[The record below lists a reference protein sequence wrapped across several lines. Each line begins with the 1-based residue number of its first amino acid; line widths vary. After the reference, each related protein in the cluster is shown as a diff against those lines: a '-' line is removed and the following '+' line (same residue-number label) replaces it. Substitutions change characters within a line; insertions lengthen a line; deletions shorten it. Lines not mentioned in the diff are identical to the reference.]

1 MLSSKTRKLLFL
13 VLGVLA
19 LIVSYEVIEHVRHVP
34 SEQLFAAIYQR
45 MLAIFYFPVRNLFT
59 QQVLTISFWCAIILT
74 LFLQRLIPADPRQKI
89 FSVSLAQDLVWFFYE
104 TVLHALVF
112 FTYVDFITR
121 YYNQHLSSLTITSL
135 NQSPGWLKFLLALLL
150 LDFLYW
156 TQHYFNHKVPL
167 LWRFHVVHH
176 SQRELNFF
184 TDFRYH
190 ILEYLVR
197 YTFIAIPFLILRVDP
212 PVIVAFAI
220 LQRWYSRF
228 YHGNIRTNL
237 GPLKYILVTPQSHR
251 VHHSLE
257 PAHRDTNFGAIFSF
271 WDFLLGTQCKNFD
284 VYPATG
290 IEDEDF
296 PDGRTATAR
305 TLLLNP
311 FYQMLYPFLSSGSRQ
326 SSGAVVAPN
335 PPQAE
340 LSI

>member
-1 MLSSKTRKLLFL
+1 
-13 VLGVLA
+13 LGVLA
-19 LIVSYEVIEHVRHVP
+19 FIVSYEVIQLVRHVP
-34 SEQLFAAIYQR
+34 NEELFAVMYRRI
-45 MLAIFYFPVRNLFT
+45 LAILYFPVRDLFRH
-59 QQVLTISFWCAIILT
+59 QVLTISFWCALILT
-74 LFLQRLIPADPRQKI
+74 LYLQRLIPADPGQKI
-89 FSVSLAQDLVWFFYE
+89 FSISLAQDLVWFFYE

-112 FTYVDFITR
+112 FTYVGFITR
-121 YYNQHLSSLTITSL
+121 YYNKHLSRLTITSL
-135 NQSPGWLKFLLALLL
+135 SQSPGWLRFLLALLL

-190 ILEYLVR
+190 VLEYLVR

-212 PVIVAFAI
+212 PIIVAFAI
-220 LQRWYSRF
+220 FQKWYSRF

-284 VYPATG
+284 LYPATG

-296 PDGRTATAR
+296 PDERTATAR
-305 TLLLNP
+305 NLLVNP
-311 FYQMLYPFLSSGSRQ
+311 FYQMLYPLLSVDGSRQ
-326 SSGAVVAPN
+326 SSRAIAAPD
-335 PPQAE
+335 PTQAE
-340 LSI
+340 LSS